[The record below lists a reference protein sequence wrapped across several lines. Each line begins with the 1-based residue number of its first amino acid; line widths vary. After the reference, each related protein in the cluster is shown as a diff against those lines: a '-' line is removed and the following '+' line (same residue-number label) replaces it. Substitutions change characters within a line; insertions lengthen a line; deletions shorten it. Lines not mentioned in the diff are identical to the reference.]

1 MLSPRG
7 KTSWTS
13 TLHIQDGAPKV
24 RSRQRQNYAWYLRYG
39 SCACCGGS
47 SVIGAEPFQGLR
59 VATSPCISDEPLKLL
74 TSGFDPPIWAPF
86 HVYSAP

>member
-13 TLHIQDGAPKV
+13 TLHIQDGAPEV
-24 RSRQRQNYAWYLRYG
+24 RSRQRQNYAWYSRYG
-39 SCACCGGS
+39 SCTRCGGRTQ
-47 SVIGAEPFQGLR
+47 IGARLLQGLR
-59 VATSPCISDEPLKLL
+59 VATSPCISYKPLKLS

-86 HVYSAP
+86 NVYLTT